1 MMKLIGKLLGGVA
14 TAAALAAL
22 IPYTSDYDAETDTQ
36 KTHALL
42 WTLTSKPNLEGKRS
56 YHFAFGKEDDPVIE
70 FRAGESEAEAAAREA
85 RLRYDLTAK
94 EAGDAPLSPEDLA
107 LPAPEHT
114 EDELRAA
121 RDTARLR
128 AAEVRARA
136 DRLRGAMAAGG
147 SEDALSAREAELT
160 AEITRL
166 QGEYDALT
174 LAMDALAEA
183 NTDLQNR
190 FSPALG
196 RRAAEI
202 FAQLTD
208 GRYDAVALDR
218 SFRLAAEPQGSYTP
232 RDAQYLSAGALDQL
246 YLSVRLAICELALP
260 QGDPIPLILDDAL
273 TNFDDSRC
281 AAALRFLRQ
290 EAESRQVLLFTCH
303 SREAEFFRDD
313 PAVRIQQ
320 LG

>member
-1 MMKLIGKLLGGVA
+1 M
-14 TAAALAAL
+14 
-22 IPYTSDYDAETDTQ
+22 TS
-36 KTHALL
+36 
-42 WTLTSKPNLEGKRS
+42 PPRKR
-56 YHFAFGKEDDPVIE
+56 
-70 FRAGESEAEAAAREA
+70 
-85 RLRYDLTAK
+85 
-94 EAGDAPLSPEDLA
+94 GDGPLSPEDLA

-218 SFRLAAEPQGSYTP
+218 SFRLCSGARGRPRSPGTP
-232 RDAQYLSAGALDQL
+232 STSPPERWTSCIWP
-246 YLSVRLAICELALP
+246 VRLAICELVLP
-260 QGDPIPLILDDAL
+260 PEKQAPIPLILDDAL
-273 TNFDDSRC
+273 ANFDDSRC
-281 AAALRFLRQ
+281 AAAIRFLRQ
-290 EAESRQVLLFTCH
+290 EAPRVGRSC
-303 SREAEFFRDD
+303 SS
-313 PAVRIQQ
+313 PATAGRRSSSGTIRPSASNSWADGARRRPWRPAGGAVDRP
-320 LG
+320 GVPGKPGSFPPPFSFW